1 MYRLIMPESNVS
13 YDEGLKMQKK
23 AYELVAAGEYDGVIF
38 ILEHKPVF
46 TVGTNGGFENL
57 LVTAREL
64 KNKDIDVVKVNRG
77 GNITFHGPG
86 QIVVYPILNLN
97 KFYKDVHWYVGSLE
111 NVVIDTLSQY
121 NISGYKKSKFRG
133 VWVNENKISAVGV
146 HLKKWI
152 STHGL
157 SLNVNVD
164 KTYFEMINP
173 CGITEFG
180 IISIVDYQD
189 NIKISDVKHK
199 LIGSFE
205 KIFKINLI
213 KDEVAE
219 SWWIK

>member
-13 YDEGLKMQKK
+13 YDVGLKMQQK

-46 TVGTNGGFENL
+46 TVGANGGVENL
-57 LVTAREL
+57 LVSLEEL
-64 KNKDIDVVKVNRG
+64 NNKEIDLVKINRG

-86 QIVVYPILNLN
+86 QIVAYPILNLN
-97 KFYKDVHWYVGSLE
+97 RHYRDVHWYVSSLE
-111 NVVIDTLSQY
+111 NVVIDTLSEY
-121 NISGYKKSKFRG
+121 NIAGYKKPEYRG
-133 VWVNENKISAVGV
+133 VWVDEKKISAVGV

-164 KTYFEMINP
+164 KTYFKMINP

-180 IISIVDYQD
+180 VASIEDYQD
-189 NIKISDVKHK
+189 NIKISDVKYK
-199 LIGSFE
+199 LIESFE
-205 KIFKINLI
+205 KLFKINLI
-213 KDEVAE
+213 REEIIE

>member
-13 YDEGLKMQKK
+13 YDEGLKMQQK

-46 TVGTNGGFENL
+46 TVGANGGFENL
-57 LVTAREL
+57 LVTLEEL
-64 KNKDIDVVKVNRG
+64 NNKQIDLVKINRG

-86 QIVVYPILNLN
+86 QIVAYPILNLN
-97 KFYKDVHWYVGSLE
+97 RHFKDVHWYVSSLE
-111 NVVIDTLSQY
+111 NVVMDTLSEY
-121 NISGYKKSKFRG
+121 NIAGYKKPEYRG
-133 VWVNENKISAVGV
+133 VWVDEKKISAVGV

-164 KTYFEMINP
+164 ETYFKMINP
-173 CGITEFG
+173 CGITQFG
-180 IISIVDYQD
+180 IASIEDYQD

-199 LIGSFE
+199 LIQSFE
-205 KIFKINLI
+205 KLFKIHLVREEI
-213 KDEVAE
+213 IE